1 MSELAENNIIAQ
13 LKLHEEIN
21 LEYDTLIYTVNDT
34 AKNLREKLLKR
45 HVNNEQYCFNRDE
58 FIELMGIVDNLCESE
73 LSKLNSRTKDSIKDI
88 KYKKSI
94 LKILK
99 A

>member
-1 MSELAENNIIAQ
+1 MGELAENNIIAQ
-13 LKLHEEIN
+13 LKLREEIN
-21 LEYDTLIYTVNDT
+21 WEYETLIHTVNDT

-45 HVNNEQYCFNRDE
+45 HVNNEQYCFNKDE
-58 FIELMGIVDNLCESE
+58 FSELMDIVYNLCDSE
-73 LSKLNSRTKDSIKDI
+73 LSNLNSRTKDSIKDI